1 MDLVIRNVDPALCD
15 RAKERAH
22 REGRTIRFVVTN
34 LLERYAAGELE
45 VRPARFATED
55 EFKRA
60 ADAVFSEHDKAL
72 KRLVE

>member
-1 MDLVIRNVDPALCD
+1 MDLMIRNVDPAIRD
-15 RAKERAH
+15 RAKARA
-22 REGRTIRFVVTN
+22 RSEGRTFRFVVSN
-34 LLERYAAGELE
+34 LLERYAAGEIE

-72 KRLVE
+72 KRLAE